1 MATPFIFLFFFILLC
16 KHHMISSTGTC
27 TLDFTRF
34 PYEAQSQ
41 CFDLAEGSFTPLV
54 MQSCCSSALQSLY
67 QAMTIKAS
75 QSRSIFLEFAEAQNC
90 TNIFQNLHHRT
101 NLNNCDLQ
109 DVISS
114 STPNLCSNNVDSVIG
129 LLGVDMY
136 NALRSNCKG
145 LSSSNHSDEACFDC
159 VVSYRQSL
167 QALKERNRSGNRCAE
182 ALLVSLASSDAQSPN
197 LVRGTF
203 SCLWNEIKSPW
214 PIGPT
219 QNQNKAHI
227 LGSKK
232 LLAIVILAAALVII
246 TPILY
251 KITRKQLQYASK
263 KDIEILSVSKKTV
276 EEESRGF
283 FNCSGLYLFSQ
294 DEVLKATNHF
304 DDSNLIGEATLGKF
318 YVGIMPSGMPTTIKR
333 LNQGI
338 IKVQNFGEEVIRKA
352 KIRHPNVVT
361 TLGYCD
367 TGEHCLVYEYCVNG
381 NLAGWLLGNGR
392 TLILTWEHRMQ
403 ISIGIARGLC
413 FIHANALAKMV
424 HGDLKLSN
432 IFLNEKLEAKILDSN
447 LSNCK
452 PNETKGLQTIKNDVF
467 DFGVVL
473 LQVLTGKKSKS
484 VVEEARDAILKG
496 ASISGMA
503 DPRLNGAYVSS
514 EFRNVLSI
522 AVRCTAPSERERP
535 YMEEIVRKLEETQSL
550 V

>member
-1 MATPFIFLFFFILLC
+1 MPFS
-16 KHHMISSTGTC
+16 KNSQTESK
-27 TLDFTRF
+27 F

-101 NLNNCDLQ
+101 NINNCDLQ
-109 DVISS
+109 DFISS

-159 VVSYRQSL
+159 VVSYKQSL

-203 SCLWNEIKSPW
+203 SCLWNEI
-214 PIGPT
+214 T
-219 QNQNKAHI
+219 HI

-263 KDIEILSVSKKTV
+263 KDIEILS
-276 EEESRGF
+276 
-283 FNCSGLYLFSQ
+283 

-381 NLAGWLLGNGR
+381 NLAGWLLGKSHFLAGNGK

-413 FIHANALAKMV
+413 FLHANALAKMV

-447 LSNCK
+447 FSNCK

-484 VVEEARDAILKG
+484 VVEEAREAILKG

>member
-1 MATPFIFLFFFILLC
+1 
-16 KHHMISSTGTC
+16 MISTC

-101 NLNNCDLQ
+101 NINNCDLQ
-109 DVISS
+109 DFICS
-114 STPNLCSNNVDSVIG
+114 STPKLCSNNVDSVIG
-129 LLGVDMY
+129 LLGDDMY
-136 NALRSNCKG
+136 NALLSNCKG

-167 QALKERNRSGNRCAE
+167 QALKERNRSE
-182 ALLVSLASSDAQSPN
+182 
-197 LVRGTF
+197 
-203 SCLWNEIKSPW
+203 SPW

-219 QNQNKAHI
+219 QNQNKGSIKELHVIPFSSNTTNNKCIKAHI

-232 LLAIVILAAALVII
+232 LLAIVILAAAL
-246 TPILY
+246 
-251 KITRKQLQYASK
+251 ITRKQLQYANK

-276 EEESRGF
+276 EEESRSF

-381 NLAGWLLGNGR
+381 NLAGWLLGKVMEDTNLDMG
-392 TLILTWEHRMQ
+392 T
-403 ISIGIARGLC
+403 S
-413 FIHANALAKMV
+413 NADIDR
-424 HGDLKLSN
+424 HCSGQD
-432 IFLNEKLEAKILDSN
+432 LDSN

-484 VVEEARDAILKG
+484 VVEEAREAILKG

>member
-1 MATPFIFLFFFILLC
+1 MATPLIFLFLFTLLC
-16 KHHMISSTGTC
+16 KPHMISSSTC

-90 TNIFQNLHHRT
+90 TNIFRNLHHRA
-101 NLNNCDLQ
+101 NPNNCDLQ
-109 DVISS
+109 DFISS
-114 STPNLCSNNVDSVIG
+114 STPNLCSNNADSVIG

-197 LVRGTF
+197 LVRGIF
-203 SCLWNEIKSPW
+203 SCLWNEI
-214 PIGPT
+214 T
-219 QNQNKAHI
+219 HI

-263 KDIEILSVSKKTV
+263 KDIEILS
-276 EEESRGF
+276 
-283 FNCSGLYLFSQ
+283 

-304 DDSNLIGEATLGKF
+304 DDSNLIGDATLGKF

-413 FIHANALAKMV
+413 FLHANALVKMV

>member
-16 KHHMISSTGTC
+16 KHHMISSSTC
-27 TLDFTRF
+27 TFDFTRF

-75 QSRSIFLEFAEAQNC
+75 QSRSMFLEFAEAQNC
-90 TNIFQNLHHRT
+90 TNIFQNLHHRA

-109 DVISS
+109 DFISS

-145 LSSSNHSDEACFDC
+145 LSSSNHSDEACFNC

-304 DDSNLIGEATLGKF
+304 DDSNLIGEATLG
-318 YVGIMPSGMPTTIKR
+318 
-333 LNQGI
+333 
-338 IKVQNFGEEVIRKA
+338 
-352 KIRHPNVVT
+352 
-361 TLGYCD
+361 
-367 TGEHCLVYEYCVNG
+367 EHCLVYEYCVNG
-381 NLAGWLLGNGR
+381 NLAGWLLGKSHYLAGNGR

-413 FIHANALAKMV
+413 FLHANALAKMV

-452 PNETKGLQTIKNDVF
+452 PNETKGLQTIKYDVF

-535 YMEEIVRKLEETQSL
+535 YIEEIVRKLEETQSL

>member
-1 MATPFIFLFFFILLC
+1 
-16 KHHMISSTGTC
+16 
-27 TLDFTRF
+27 
-34 PYEAQSQ
+34 
-41 CFDLAEGSFTPLV
+41 
-54 MQSCCSSALQSLY
+54 
-67 QAMTIKAS
+67 MTIKAS

-101 NLNNCDLQ
+101 NINNCDLQ
-109 DVISS
+109 DFICS

-129 LLGVDMY
+129 LLGDDMY
-136 NALRSNCKG
+136 NALLSNCKG

-167 QALKERNRSGNRCAE
+167 QALKERNRSE
-182 ALLVSLASSDAQSPN
+182 
-197 LVRGTF
+197 
-203 SCLWNEIKSPW
+203 SPW

-219 QNQNKAHI
+219 QNQNK
-227 LGSKK
+227 
-232 LLAIVILAAALVII
+232 
-246 TPILY
+246 
-251 KITRKQLQYASK
+251 
-263 KDIEILSVSKKTV
+263 VSKKTV
-276 EEESRGF
+276 EEESRSF

-381 NLAGWLLGNGR
+381 NLAGWLLGKSHYLAGNGK

-413 FIHANALAKMV
+413 FLHDNALAKIV

-432 IFLNEKLEAKILDSN
+432 IFLNEKLEAKIVDSN

-484 VVEEARDAILKG
+484 VVEEAREAILKG